1 MFEVSLKVVNF
12 FNFKRMFLLD
22 IYYVVLDCMIYVM
35 EMCNYIYGCILY
47 VLSVFDILIEILYMI
62 FFYIIIKGLVVIYI
76 NIFKYDEN

>member
-1 MFEVSLKVVNF
+1 MV
-12 FNFKRMFLLD
+12 LLD
-22 IYYVVLDCMIYVM
+22 IYYVMLDCMIYVM
-35 EMCNYIYGCILY
+35 EMCNYRYGCILY

>member
-1 MFEVSLKVVNF
+1 MFW
-12 FNFKRMFLLD
+12 LD
-22 IYYVVLDCMIYVM
+22 ICYVMLDCMIYVM

-76 NIFKYDEN
+76 NIFKYVEN

>member
-22 IYYVVLDCMIYVM
+22 IYYGMLDCMIYVM

-47 VLSVFDILIEILYMI
+47 VLSVFDILIKILYMI